1 MFKPRIDIYSH
12 SIRVS
17 QFDERVREAL
27 KRYIGYHL
35 SEWANKWDYKNR
47 RNTRYIKCSYVGAHA
62 NRRVLY
68 FHKSQY
74 LDVINAFKSCGYM
87 EHQLEIVE
95 RPFYTPDTVEYTKN
109 PDDSRTPRDYQE
121 LILDYLT
128 SPCPSHVPP
137 AKLLTLQTG
146 AGKSFCVLQA
156 LMKMQVR
163 ALFLIKPAYIERWKE
178 EFENTL
184 ILNKG
189 ELLIIQGSKDLRNLL
204 EMEDQE
210 RNRIKIIVISIS
222 TYRNY
227 LKHWEDTS
235 GEGYG
240 EYRINPI
247 HLCEHFKIGV
257 KIVDESHQEFH
268 LIYRSELFN
277 HVPLSISM
285 SATMESDQNFLNKM
299 YEATWPIGHRAPRIA
314 AKKYILVRNVWY
326 GINPQVNVDRFKTH
340 MGYSHVKLE
349 QWIAAYDKRLLSF
362 YAMVLDLLN
371 KTYIQDYQTG
381 QKAVVFCAT
390 QDMCTGLTKYLN
402 NHLPDKNVKRYI
414 QGDSYQENLI
424 ESDITVTTLKSAGT
438 AVDVPNLK
446 ICICTVAVSSVQA
459 NLQAIGRL
467 RELKNWPDIN
477 PEFYFLS
484 CKQIDKHRQ
493 YEREKAHK
501 VHERVLRYEQYNASY
516 QVL

>member
-27 KRYIGYHL
+27 KKFIGYHL
-35 SEWANKWDYKNR
+35 SEWSNKWDYRTRKNV
-47 RNTRYIKCSYVGAHA
+47 RYIKCSYVGVHA
-62 NRRVLY
+62 NRRVFY
-68 FHKSQY
+68 FHKTHY
-74 LDVINAFKSCGYM
+74 PDIIHAFKTCGIY
-87 EHQLEIVE
+87 EDQIEIVV
-95 RPFYTPDTVEYTKN
+95 RPLYKPDTVEYVKN
-109 PDDSRTPRDYQE
+109 SKDTRTPRDYQE
-121 LILDYLT
+121 KILEYLT
-128 SPCPSHVPP
+128 APCPEHVAP
-137 AKLLTLQTG
+137 AKLLTLATG
-146 AGKSFCVLQA
+146 MGKTACA
-156 LMKMQVR
+156 LWAIMQMRVR
-163 ALFLIKPAYIERWKE
+163 ALFLIKPAYIERWQE
-178 EFENTL
+178 EFNTTL
-184 ILNKG
+184 SLSKG
-189 ELLIIQGSKDLRNLL
+189 ELFIIQGSKDLKNLL
-204 EMEDQE
+204 EMDEDQ
-210 RNRIKIIVISIS
+210 RSKVKIIVISIS

-227 LKHWEDTS
+227 LKHWEETS

-240 EYRINPI
+240 EYAVNPI

-257 KIVDESHQEFH
+257 KVIDESHQEFH
-268 LIYRSELFN
+268 LIFRSELFN

-285 SATMESDQNFLNKM
+285 SATMESDQNFYNKM
-299 YEATWPIGHRAPRIA
+299 YEATWPVGHRAPKIA

-326 GINPQVNVDRFKTH
+326 GINPNVNTDRFKTH

-349 QWIAAYDKRLLSF
+349 QWIAAYDRRLVSF
-362 YAMVLDLLN
+362 YGMILDLLQ
-371 KTYIQDYQTG
+371 KTYIKSYQPG

-390 QDMCTGLTKYLN
+390 QDMCTGLSKYLS
-402 NHLPDKNVKRYI
+402 NHFSDKNVKRYI

-424 ESDITVTTLKSAGT
+424 ESDISVTTLKSAGT

-516 QVL
+516 QLL